1 MVKIDTEQRR
11 VECTLDE
18 DERQER
24 ALKAAEL
31 SAQAGEEKAR
41 AIRMKEEAAAL
52 LKQSEARSQ
61 EAGKLLSYFKD
72 GKEPRDVECRVM
84 YDSDSRKVRVYEGDG
99 FKLLESR
106 APTEADWTKIK
117 KARQPELFRQQREI
131 EDVMDDGPRGVDMKG
146 ALEDLAKASRP
157 RGKKA
162 AASPDKVNLTVVKPI
177 DEQPAAQ

>member
-1 MVKIDTEQRR
+1 MVKIDTEKRR

-106 APTEADWTKIK
+106 APTEVDWTKIK
-117 KARQPELFRQQREI
+117 KARQPELFRQQRDVGEI
-131 EDVMDDGPRGVDMKG
+131 LDE
-146 ALEDLAKASRP
+146 ASAVIEERIERR